1 MATPTLRI
9 WIDDQPCDV
18 SAANPLA
25 AVNAAATVAQS
36 RGRMIVDI
44 TLDGVPVDISDLETS
59 VRAGASLAAE
69 HEIRITTAEP
79 ADLVS
84 QVLRDAAGAL
94 EEADA
99 LQQSAAESIQA
110 GRLPQAME
118 SLSAAL
124 GIWSSVQQALA
135 VGAQVPGLDLMAEL
149 ASDHHQ
155 QALARL
161 NTHLRAIR
169 QALEARDPVGLS
181 DTLLYDLPDVV
192 VQWRSLLHE
201 LRQRLTVSV

>member
-1 MATPTLRI
+1 MPTQSMRI
-9 WIDDQPCDV
+9 VIDDQPCEVAAATSMQAV
-18 SAANPLA
+18 SAA
-25 AVNAAATVAQS
+25 AVMVQA
-36 RGRMIVDI
+36 RGRMII
-44 TLDGVPVDISDLETS
+44 EIAIDGTPCELSDLEQAD
-59 VRAGASLAAE
+59 RAGKQSKAR
-69 HEIRITTAEP
+69 EIRVATAEP
-79 ADLVS
+79 IELVS
-84 QVLRDAAGAL
+84 QVLKDAAAAL

-110 GRLPQAME
+110 GRLTQAME
-118 SLSAAL
+118 SLSGAL

-155 QALARL
+155 QALQRL

-169 QALEARDPVGLS
+169 QALETRDPVGLS

-201 LRQRLTVSV
+201 LRQRLTANV